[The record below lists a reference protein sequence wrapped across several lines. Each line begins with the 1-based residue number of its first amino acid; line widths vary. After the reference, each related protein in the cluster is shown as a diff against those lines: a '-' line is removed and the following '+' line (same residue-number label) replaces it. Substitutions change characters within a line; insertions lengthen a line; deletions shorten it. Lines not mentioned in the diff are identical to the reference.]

1 MIIQAHFN
9 RDFIRK
15 NPLPAQGFEPM
26 TFQQVFQIVRPS
38 SVTRQFGQKVAQFF
52 QKVAQKFA
60 QGIFD

>member
-1 MIIQAHFN
+1 MMGVA
-9 RDFIRK
+9 
-15 NPLPAQGFEPM
+15 LPSND
-26 TFQQVFQIVRPS
+26 QQCED